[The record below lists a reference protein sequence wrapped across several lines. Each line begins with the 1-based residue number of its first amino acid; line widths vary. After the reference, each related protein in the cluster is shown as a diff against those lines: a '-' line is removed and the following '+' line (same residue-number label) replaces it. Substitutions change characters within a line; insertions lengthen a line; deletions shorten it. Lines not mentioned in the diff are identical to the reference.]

1 MAGANIFKDS
11 LILRDRKLSG
21 IGKVR
26 EDREGN
32 FIVFSFSDSM
42 STKPRRYTSY
52 KDRVVDNLAIS
63 SILDEV
69 KLTEMIC
76 DEDFERLKKHI
87 KIRRN
92 DF

>member
-1 MAGANIFKDS
+1 MAGANILKDS

-42 STKPRRYTSY
+42 STKSRRYTSY

>member
-1 MAGANIFKDS
+1 MAGANTFTDS
-11 LILRDRKLSG
+11 LVLRDRKLSG

-26 EDREGN
+26 EDREGS
-32 FIVFSFSDSM
+32 FIVFSFLDSM

-52 KDRVVDNLAIS
+52 KDKVVDNLAIS
-63 SILDEV
+63 TILDEV
-69 KLTEMIC
+69 KLTEKIC